1 MQKELP
7 LLWVKKIKAI
17 ISMFRKS
24 KNFGDFLE
32 AKVGKPE
39 RLKGYVEQ
47 VYSIHIT
54 RNVRLIIELIDEE
67 SIKLCEV
74 IEVKGVNDY
83 HGKKE
88 NWYIS

>member
-1 MQKELP
+1 MKKKLP
-7 LLWVKKIKAI
+7 SLWVKKINNLI
-17 ISMFRKS
+17 DLLSES
-24 KNFGDFLE
+24 DNFGEFLDF
-32 AKVGKPE
+32 KIGKPE
-39 RLKGYVEQ
+39 RLKGYVER

-54 RNVRLIIELIDEE
+54 RNVRLIIELIDEQ

-88 NWYIS
+88 NWFIS